1 MNSGNELLVEHRGAL
16 MWVRLNRAEKANALN
31 LSLMESA
38 SAALR
43 EAERDERVRAVIL
56 GGAGERV
63 FCAGV
68 DVREKPADGD
78 LASHRKRRSRL
89 LAALLDGILACPK
102 PIVAALNG
110 IASGGGAMLALLAD
124 ARVAVDTAAISL
136 PEIDLGMST
145 FSGASIAMQMGGHA
159 LATDLVQSGRHMPA
173 AEALARGLLNGVVAR
188 AMLETEAARIA
199 NTLAGKDP
207 RAFAENKRWINRGLT
222 AVLAEARTEHERHR
236 DAAG

>member
-1 MNSGNELLVEHRGAL
+1 MPSGSELLVERRGAL

-31 LSLMESA
+31 VSLMESA

-43 EAERDERVRAVIL
+43 EAQRDEHVRAVIL
-56 GGAGERV
+56 SSAGERV

-78 LASHRKRRSRL
+78 LTAHRKRRSRL
-89 LAALLDGILACPK
+89 LAALLDGVLACPK
-102 PIVAALNG
+102 PVVAALNG
-110 IASGGGAMLALLAD
+110 IASGGGAMLALLSD

-136 PEIDLGMST
+136 PEIDLGMPT

-159 LATDLVQSGRHMPA
+159 LATDLVQTGRRMPA

-188 AMLETEAARIA
+188 AMLETEAARVA

-207 RAFAENKRWINRGLT
+207 RAFAENKRWINRGLM
-222 AVLAEARTEHERHR
+222 AVLAEARAEHERHR
-236 DAAG
+236 DAAS